1 MDMFIS
7 LAVAF
12 DASKLVLEKHGVNGE
27 AVVARTDEHGVFTL
41 MHRHTE

>member
-1 MDMFIS
+1 
-7 LAVAF
+7 
-12 DASKLVLEKHGVNGE
+12 VNGE